1 METIGWLVGDTGPAG
16 GVPRQMDGF
25 PSSEDPPR
33 LGWPQPCGT
42 GRQPFPATSTL
53 ELRSVLTQLCHTGQ
67 NYERVINVCY
77 FIGFFLD
84 HKTDHGE
91 QHGLFS
97 VIGQRSPSSR
107 LATLTFNVF
116 LTLDPFLARGVSP
129 TGLSPG

>member
-1 METIGWLVGDTGPAG
+1 M
-16 GVPRQMDGF
+16 GF
-25 PSSEDPPR
+25 ILLKTLPQ
-33 LGWPQPCGT
+33 LGWPQPCVT

-53 ELRSVLTQLCHTGQ
+53 ELRSILTQLCHTGRD
-67 NYERVINVCY
+67 YERVINVCY
-77 FIGFFLD
+77 FIDFFLD